1 VIIIK
6 KQIEVLEKQKKE
18 IQQKIDTLKKQ
29 MKQMNDANQY
39 KMF

>member
-29 MKQMNDANQY
+29 MEQINDANQY

>member
-1 VIIIK
+1 M
-6 KQIEVLEKQKKE
+6 LEKQKKE

-29 MKQMNDANQY
+29 MEQINDENQY